1 MNKDAFYFPHF
12 SNARHDRKLKRVIKE
27 LGVEGYGI
35 YFMILEVLR
44 DQDGFQYPI
53 EDIDLLADEFN
64 TTEAKVRTVVCNY
77 KLFSV
82 DENQNF
88 FSVKF
93 NEYLTPYIESKEQS
107 RISGIKGN
115 LIRYKYLTKERASL
129 MTNDEI
135 LKFDEMRRAGDLRK
149 LSGGE
154 SGGESGGDRYKS
166 KEKKSKTNESK
177 TNESKEEYTGLSFVT
192 PTVGIAP
199 GSDSNFKRVINSYQQ
214 NIQGNVPQVV
224 VQSIINWMTTFDED
238 MMVRAIEIT
247 AKKQATFNYM
257 EAILNNWQTKGYTTL
272 ADVDNDHKGKKKE
285 STGNPFLDLMQEEFG
300 DE

>member
-1 MNKDAFYFPHF
+1 MARPKKKGLDYFPCDVIF
-12 SNARHDRKLKRVIKE
+12 DDSVDLLEAECGLEGLAILIKLWQK
-27 LGVEGYGI
+27 I
-35 YFMILEVLR
+35 YQRSYYTEW
-44 DQDGFQYPI
+44 D
-53 EDIDLLADEFN
+53 EDIALLFSKKINSELNTVNTIVNVCLRRNIFDKFMYEQHSILTSSGIQKRYLEICQKAKRSDYEINSEFN
-64 TTEAKVRTVVCNY
+64 LVNSEFTRNKPQLPQEESAQSKV
-77 KLFSV
+77 
-82 DENQNF
+82 
-88 FSVKF
+88 
-93 NEYLTPYIESKEQS
+93 
-107 RISGIKGN
+107 
-115 LIRYKYLTKERASL
+115 
-129 MTNDEI
+129 
-135 LKFDEMRRAGDLRK
+135 
-149 LSGGE
+149 
-154 SGGESGGDRYKS
+154 
-166 KEKKSKTNESK
+166 KKSKTKKSK